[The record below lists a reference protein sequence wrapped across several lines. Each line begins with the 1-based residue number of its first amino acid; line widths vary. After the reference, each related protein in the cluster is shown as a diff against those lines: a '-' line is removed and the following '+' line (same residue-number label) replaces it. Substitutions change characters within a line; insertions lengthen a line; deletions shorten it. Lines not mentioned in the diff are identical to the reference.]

1 MKFKLE
7 TIINKPRV
15 DVWKAF
21 ENIENLQKWQP
32 TLIKHEL
39 MSGVLGQ
46 PGAATKLTY
55 EEGGRE
61 FSLVEKLIRRAEPNE
76 ITSVFESVYA
86 DNVVEN
92 KFIEQGQDQT
102 LWVTETEYTFKTLVM
117 KVMGNI
123 LKKNYIKRTQR
134 EIERFKEM
142 VESLGATQV

>member
-7 TIINKPRV
+7 IIINRPRV

-21 ENIENLQKWQP
+21 DNIENLQKWQP

-46 PGAATKLTY
+46 PGATTKLTY

-76 ITSVFESVYA
+76 LTSVFESIYA

-92 KFIEQGQDQT
+92 RFIEQGQDQT
-102 LWVTETEYTFKTLVM
+102 LWVAETEYTFKTLVM

-123 LKKNYIKRTQR
+123 LKKNYLKRTQR
-134 EIERFKEM
+134 EMERFKEM
-142 VESLGATQV
+142 VEGL